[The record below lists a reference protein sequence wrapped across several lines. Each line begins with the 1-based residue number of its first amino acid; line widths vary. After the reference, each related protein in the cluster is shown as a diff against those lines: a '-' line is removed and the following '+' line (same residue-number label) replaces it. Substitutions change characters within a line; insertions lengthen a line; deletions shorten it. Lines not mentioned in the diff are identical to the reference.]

1 MSIPA
6 TQAVIKQAI
15 DPVTIARNAN
25 SARSDARAGAN
36 VLNEPTW
43 IPMELRFAKPHKAN
57 VAIVCERFYDE
68 MNGEKQNKNMT
79 INGEKE
85 KKV

>member
-36 VLNEPTW
+36 VLNEPT
-43 IPMELRFAKPHKAN
+43 
-57 VAIVCERFYDE
+57 
-68 MNGEKQNKNMT
+68 
-79 INGEKE
+79 
-85 KKV
+85 